1 MTMPKKLI
9 IIDDHDFFRAG
20 ITECIK
26 NDSDWN
32 VVAQAKNRDEVLNI
46 IENLKNGEIKRGE
59 NDIFAAI
66 VDLSFRNSAQK
77 IDEDYG
83 FEIISLLKNEVPFVK
98 PLVVSSH
105 DTSGYVKRAL
115 DLGAAGYVSKQ
126 ADAETLLDA
135 LGSVCRGEVY
145 IQSDLV
151 GDLLELK
158 TLFGTF
164 TKKEKQ
170 IAEILDLNITNAQI
184 SEKVGLSLGTV
195 ENYIGKLYDKTG
207 TSTRAE
213 LLRKIG
219 KL

>member
-1 MTMPKKLI
+1 MSKKLI

-20 ITECIK
+20 ITEYIK
-26 NDSDWN
+26 NSSDWTIA
-32 VVAQAKNRDEVLNI
+32 AQAKNRNEVLTI
-46 IENLKNGEIKRGE
+46 IGKLKNGGIKRDDD
-59 NDIFAAI
+59 DIFAAI
-66 VDLSFRNSAQK
+66 VDLSFRNSAEK

-83 FEIISLLKNEVPFVK
+83 FEIISLLKKEVPFIK

-115 DLGAAGYVSKQ
+115 DMGAAGYVSKQ
-126 ADAETLLDA
+126 ADARILLDA
-135 LGSVCRGEVY
+135 LNSICRGEVY

-158 TLFGTF
+158 NLFETF

-170 IAEILDLNITNAQI
+170 IAELLDLNITNAQI
-184 SEKVGLSLGTV
+184 AEKVGLSVGTV

-207 TSTRAE
+207 TSTRVE
-213 LLRKIG
+213 FLRKIG
-219 KL
+219 KM